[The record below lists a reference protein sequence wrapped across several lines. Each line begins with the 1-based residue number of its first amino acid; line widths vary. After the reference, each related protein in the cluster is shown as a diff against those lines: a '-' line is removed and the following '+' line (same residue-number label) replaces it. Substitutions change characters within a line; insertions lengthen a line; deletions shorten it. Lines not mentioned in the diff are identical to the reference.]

1 MGYGKAYV
9 EVICW
14 TYDGMQ
20 ISGENWMENIIAK
33 VLKTRHFYVHNQKFQ
48 AHSFLVTITK
58 LMWIIIV
65 AAHYMYIT

>member
-33 VLKTRHFYVHNQKFQ
+33 VLKTRHFYVHN
-48 AHSFLVTITK
+48 
-58 LMWIIIV
+58 
-65 AAHYMYIT
+65 